1 MLAKKILFLLIKA
14 LVVWILILLLWWVK
28 VSSVYQGLI
37 AFTSAK
43 LLPIILVDDYRVQSY
58 EITGRGEN
66 DSSKR
71 NLLRFYI
78 QVSPKVRNWI
88 EFGTN
93 DLTYPI
99 VTFFTLVL
107 VTPKISWKKRLK
119 IAGIGFLVLWLFY
132 SVLALFFFRI
142 IGYQDGRELA
152 HLGLIEDLFGIK
164 RLAAWKQSGGI
175 TILSGQIAPVAIW
188 FVSVFGQLF
197 KRSKP
202 EKMVKQ
208 KRQSL

>member
-1 MLAKKILFLLIKA
+1 MSAKKYLLLLVKA
-14 LVVWILILLLWWVK
+14 VLVYLVVFLIWIFVSPFYLHLI
-28 VSSVYQGLI
+28 GF
-37 AFTSAK
+37 ASAR
-43 LLPIILVDDYRVQSY
+43 LLPVFLVEDYRVDSY
-58 EITGRGEN
+58 QVEAKETQTGL
-66 DSSKR
+66 KK
-71 NLLRFYI
+71 NLIRYYI
-78 QVSPKVRNWI
+78 LVAPQVRNWV

-93 DLTYPI
+93 DLSYPL

-107 VTPKISWKKRLK
+107 VTPKVTWKKRAK
-119 IAGIGFLVLWLFY
+119 ILVSGFVVLWLFY